1 MLYPLVPMKVRLTRK
16 HAERIDG
23 IDLTNQQVGDV
34 IDMPEPQARLLVLEE
49 WATPERREQDLPDP
63 PRRRSSD

>member
-1 MLYPLVPMKVRLTRK
+1 MKVRLTRK

-34 IDMPEPQARLLVLEE
+34 IDMPEPQARLLVLEQ
-49 WATPERREQDLPDP
+49 WATPERREHQLPDP
-63 PRRRSSD
+63 PQRRSTD

>member
-1 MLYPLVPMKVRLTRK
+1 MKVRLTRK
-16 HAERIDG
+16 HAERIHG